1 MEDLLLLLDYESFS
15 TYQQKVCKYKMVY
28 QCSYE
33 QIIKRFEEKYNF
45 PMHPSTISSVLK
57 RSALGFIW
65 EPSVSKGGAYPF
77 LCERDT
83 EEVKHICR
91 NILQTNDGLDP
102 QEFLDL
108 VREIKI
114 KRLTKRQHFLRKVNA

>member
-1 MEDLLLLLDYESFS
+1 
-15 TYQQKVCKYKMVY
+15 MVY
-28 QCSYE
+28 QWSYE

-45 PMHPSTISSVLK
+45 HMHPSTLSGVLK

-65 EPSVSKGGAYPF
+65 EPSTSKGGAYPF
-77 LCERDT
+77 LCDQDA
-83 EEVKHICR
+83 EEVKLLCR
-91 NILQTNDGLDP
+91 NFLQTSDGLDP

-114 KRLTKRQHFLRKVNA
+114 RRLNLP